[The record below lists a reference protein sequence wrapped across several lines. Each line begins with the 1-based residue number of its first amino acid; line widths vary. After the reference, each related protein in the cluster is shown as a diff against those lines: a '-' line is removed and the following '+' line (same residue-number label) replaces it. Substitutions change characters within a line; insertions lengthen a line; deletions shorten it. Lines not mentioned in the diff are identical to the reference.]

1 MKNLKRKP
9 VIIFLIIFILILL
22 GGIIALVIAS
32 KPMPVGL
39 IQKYGIGLLWEE
51 GKVMNECAECH
62 NAIDFHDCTACH
74 DDHGAVELAG
84 IKFYEVVELTGD
96 VPEHSYVRMNEVLP
110 IQTNG
115 GTHILLFDFL
125 SQHGVD
131 DFESITF
138 ITNDGGLATIEAQ
151 YLDETAMLVP
161 YVDGVRFVTESVHV
175 STWLKGIKQI
185 IVVGIEKPLTIDG
198 EATSIGRLLLG
209 DTMRLTVEG
218 SDTMLTDEAGRTGL
232 AFVGNWVEGARLLP
246 LLNTPLPNR
255 VTITVR
261 NGGQVELTGDEIED
275 AILAI
280 VRKEITLV
288 LPDRGRSAW
297 PSDIVQID
305 SK

>member
-1 MKNLKRKP
+1 MKNLNRKP

-22 GGIIALVIAS
+22 GGIIALAIAS

-39 IQKYGIGLLWEE
+39 IQEYGIGLLWEE
-51 GKVMNECAECH
+51 GKVMNACAECH
-62 NAIDFHDCTACH
+62 NAIDFHDCTTCH

-84 IKFYEVVELTGD
+84 VKFYEVVELTGD
-96 VPEHSYVRMNEVLP
+96 VPEHNFIRVNEVFSN
-110 IQTNG
+110 QTNV
-115 GTHILLFDFL
+115 GTHVLLFDFL
-125 SQHGVD
+125 SQQGVE

-138 ITNDGGLATIEAQ
+138 ITNDGGLATIKAQ

-175 STWLKGIKQI
+175 SSWLMGIKQI

-198 EATSIGRLLLG
+198 KATSIGRLLLG

-246 LLNTPLPNR
+246 LLKTPLPNR
-255 VTITVR
+255 VTITNR
-261 NGGQVELTGDEIED
+261 NGGQVELAGDEIED